1 MKFIKTLP
9 YKLKRTLPILGI
21 AGASLL
27 AGCNKD
33 DEPTPPGLHDTV
45 YTWKGEDTR
54 NILPPVDV
62 CMSADSANVRYVILQ
77 NINSNAGLGDLGW
90 FRELLEERVLSEVT
104 LQNQYKVRARGELK
118 RYIVDDTSA
127 ETLQKHREDSIWLT
141 NFGLKLSEPVSLKHF
156 LESFKV
162 R

>member
-9 YKLKRTLPILGI
+9 YKLKWTLPILGI

-45 YTWKGEDTR
+45 YTWDDVL
-54 NILPPVDV
+54 NIPIVDV
-62 CMSADSANVRYVILQ
+62 CMSADSANVRYVMLRYDGGGLNMSVTTLKDFLQ
-77 NINSNAGLGDLGW
+77 N
-90 FRELLEERVLSEVT
+90 RVISEVT
-104 LQNQYKVRARGELK
+104 LQNQYKIRGTGEIPSVIMGAQNGEKLRRSK
-118 RYIVDDTSA
+118 A
-127 ETLQKHREDSIWLT
+127 DSTWLA
-141 NFGLKLSEPVSLKHF
+141 NFGFTLINPVYNDWTPDKQ
-156 LESFKV
+156 